1 LIWDRPWSFMKI
13 VFLWVRYFGFLSVIV
28 EFVAVMINEPTVSFC
43 SFWPVWETVGISAL
57 LITTEG
63 VLLMW
68 IYVVYDKD
76 LKILMGMGLLFIVEM
91 AAILVILLDSFPSL
105 SAQAQLVTI
114 IPGTLFC
121 PLVNPSSLLNTFW
134 IPVLAY
140 HAVLLILFLIMGYR
154 IYGPTTSR
162 HKVKSKLLR
171 MIYRASFINFLAIF
185 SAYLACAIIWHE
197 DPCMG
202 QVPVGFALTFCVM
215 NCTRLL
221 LNIRLACLKHT
232 EVYSRPIAI
241 EAEICHSPDIHS

>member
-1 LIWDRPWSFMKI
+1 
-13 VFLWVRYFGFLSVIV
+13 
-28 EFVAVMINEPTVSFC
+28 
-43 SFWPVWETVGISAL
+43 
-57 LITTEG
+57 
-63 VLLMW
+63 MW

-105 SAQAQLVTI
+105 SGSPPRRSHYAVQTNRNITIAQAQLVTI

-171 MIYRASFINFLAIF
+171 MIYRASFINFLA
-185 SAYLACAIIWHE
+185 S
-197 DPCMG
+197 
-202 QVPVGFALTFCVM
+202 VS
-215 NCTRLL
+215 
-221 LNIRLACLKHT
+221 IRL
-232 EVYSRPIAI
+232 VSIMPF
-241 EAEICHSPDIHS
+241 